1 MNKKYSLTNGS
12 ILKGFIN
19 FAIPLFLGSL
29 FQQLYGTVD
38 LLFVGNILGKNDAA
52 AVGSSSILVTC
63 LIGLFTGIS
72 VGAGIVAS
80 QCWGANNRKKL
91 LFTIKNSLMM
101 GLFGGIILTGIGEL
115 FCKQALQALNTPE
128 AIMAHALLYIR
139 IYLLSILPMILYN
152 MSAGILRAM
161 GDSRT
166 PFLILAAGGFLN
178 VCMDALFIGFLHLGV
193 AGAAF
198 ATVTSQL
205 FTAVVLTAFLI
216 KREKLLQE
224 NWCIDLNMIRQILF
238 LGVPLGFQS
247 MLLTLSNLVVQFCIN
262 GFGENDIAAFAV
274 YFKVENLIYLP
285 IMAFGQTMVTFTG
298 QNIGARQIQRIQKG
312 AIQCNLLSMGII
324 GLISG
329 IVLLFGK
336 EILGLFCA
344 DETVVAEGLRIVHVS
359 FPFYFIYSILEITG
373 SIIRGAGK
381 SLQSMAVVIATLC
394 VLRTILLKIFGFRW
408 HTIEAVAA
416 VYPISWFCA
425 ATLFV
430 GIWLYYKN
438 KLSFY
443 ES

>member
-238 LGVPLGFQS
+238 LGVPLGF
-247 MLLTLSNLVVQFCIN
+247 VF
-262 GFGENDIAAFAV
+262 
-274 YFKVENLIYLP
+274 
-285 IMAFGQTMVTFTG
+285 
-298 QNIGARQIQRIQKG
+298 
-312 AIQCNLLSMGII
+312 
-324 GLISG
+324 
-329 IVLLFGK
+329 
-336 EILGLFCA
+336 
-344 DETVVAEGLRIVHVS
+344 
-359 FPFYFIYSILEITG
+359 
-373 SIIRGAGK
+373 
-381 SLQSMAVVIATLC
+381 LC
-394 VLRTILLKIFGFRW
+394 
-408 HTIEAVAA
+408 
-416 VYPISWFCA
+416 S
-425 ATLFV
+425 
-430 GIWLYYKN
+430 
-438 KLSFY
+438 
-443 ES
+443 

>member
-205 FTAVVLTAFLI
+205 FTAVVLTAFLSH
-216 KREKLLQE
+216 QPPV
-224 NWCIDLNMIRQILF
+224 Q
-238 LGVPLGFQS
+238 
-247 MLLTLSNLVVQFCIN
+247 LVV
-262 GFGENDIAAFAV
+262 
-274 YFKVENLIYLP
+274 
-285 IMAFGQTMVTFTG
+285 
-298 QNIGARQIQRIQKG
+298 
-312 AIQCNLLSMGII
+312 
-324 GLISG
+324 
-329 IVLLFGK
+329 
-336 EILGLFCA
+336 
-344 DETVVAEGLRIVHVS
+344 
-359 FPFYFIYSILEITG
+359 
-373 SIIRGAGK
+373 
-381 SLQSMAVVIATLC
+381 
-394 VLRTILLKIFGFRW
+394 
-408 HTIEAVAA
+408 
-416 VYPISWFCA
+416 
-425 ATLFV
+425 
-430 GIWLYYKN
+430 
-438 KLSFY
+438 
-443 ES
+443 